1 MNSTPPNRPF
11 LRPILARSSVFG
23 FLSRSVF
30 LFFLVFA
37 TISSTQTSNKTAA
50 PLTHANQIRRLTAEQ
65 ASQEYPVRIRG
76 VITED
81 APAPDF
87 FVQDSTAGIYVQG
100 SHSPVFE
107 HHLGD
112 LVEIEG
118 VTGPGKFA
126 PVIREQ
132 AFRVLC
138 KGS

>member
-1 MNSTPPNRPF
+1 MVSIPPNRPF
-11 LRPILARSSVFG
+11 LMRIFAGSSVFG
-23 FLSRSVF
+23 FLSGSGF
-30 LFFLVFA
+30 LFLSLFA
-37 TISSTQTSNKTAA
+37 TISSAQTSSKTSA

-81 APAPDF
+81 VPSPDF
-87 FVQDSTAGIYVQG
+87 FVQDSTAGIYVEG

-126 PVIREQ
+126 
-132 AFRVLC
+132 
-138 KGS
+138 